1 MSPAR
6 TAARPSRTRRSTA
19 HRPRRRSSPASRAG
33 AVLVSSWPGLLLVA
47 AVLAGV
53 AWNEAD
59 AAGTEPAGVCTLPLS
74 SETVTAEQA
83 ANAAAIAD
91 VATARGLPD
100 RAVVIALATARQE
113 SGLRNLDH
121 GDRDSLGLFQQRPS
135 QGWGT
140 PEQVRDPA
148 YAAGKFYERLV
159 NVPNWQTGRLTDVA
173 QTVQR
178 SGFPEAYQKHE
189 AIAVALTAA
198 LRAGDGA
205 LDCS

>member
-6 TAARPSRTRRSTA
+6 TAARRAPARPSPSRQ
-19 HRPRRRSSPASRAG
+19 RRSSGRARALFARWWPA
-33 AVLVSSWPGLLLVA
+33 LLLVA
-47 AVLAGV
+47 AVLAGA
-53 AWNEAD
+53 AWSGGG
-59 AAGTEPAGVCTLPLS
+59 AAAPQAAGVCAVPLS

-83 ANAAAIAD
+83 ANAATIAE

-140 PEQVRDPA
+140 PEQVRDPV
-148 YAAGKFYERLV
+148 YAAGEFYERLV
-159 NVPNWQTGRLTDVA
+159 GVPNWQTGRLTDVA

-198 LRAGDGA
+198 LRAGDGR
-205 LDCS
+205 LDCG

>member
-19 HRPRRRSSPASRAG
+19 RRPRRRSSPASRAG

-53 AWNEAD
+53 AWNGAD

-198 LRAGDGA
+198 LRDGEGA
-205 LDCS
+205 LDCR